1 MMRMKRPKPSA
12 PAPRPQPR
20 RIRAKPWEADPADHL
35 QNIMDRLKAAAE
47 ARQYCSLSPADCD
60 LLTGSIKATV
70 DALDSAECVVRQVAE
85 DTWGKRMT
93 VKEFADRSGYD
104 S

>member
-1 MMRMKRPKPSA
+1 MCMKRPKPPA
-12 PAPRPQPR
+12 PAPKLRPR
-20 RIRAKPWEADPADHL
+20 VIRAKPWETNPADHL
-35 QNIMDRLKAAAE
+35 QNIVDRLRGAAE
-47 ARQYCSLSPADCD
+47 AHTYCNLSPADCA
-60 LLTGSIKATV
+60 LLMASIKATT
-70 DALDSAECVVRQVAE
+70 DALSSAECVVRQVAE